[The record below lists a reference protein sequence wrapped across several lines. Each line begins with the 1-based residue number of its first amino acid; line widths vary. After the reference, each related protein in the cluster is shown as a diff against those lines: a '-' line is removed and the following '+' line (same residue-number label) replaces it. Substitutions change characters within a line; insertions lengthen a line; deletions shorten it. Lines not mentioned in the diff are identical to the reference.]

1 MTTKKGDFIQVNYT
15 AKIKESGKVFDTTD
29 NALAQK
35 ENLHQHNQG
44 PITICIGEHQVIEGF
59 EKALEGKEVKKEY
72 TVSIE
77 PGKAF
82 GRKSAKLVQLIPTS
96 KLREQKV
103 TPQRGMQIIVDDNIG
118 VIRVVSGGRV
128 MVDFNHPLAGKEI
141 TYTFTIERVLE
152 DNKEKLKSILKIA
165 LGKEPNIEL
174 EGQKATVKDEIPS
187 QHQKFLKKKIP
198 TLIPAINEL
207 EFKK

>member
-1 MTTKKGDFIQVNYT
+1 M
-15 AKIKESGKVFDTTD
+15 
-29 NALAQK
+29 
-35 ENLHQHNQG
+35 
-44 PITICIGEHQVIEGF
+44 
-59 EKALEGKEVKKEY
+59 
-72 TVSIE
+72 
-77 PGKAF
+77 
-82 GRKSAKLVQLIPTS
+82 QLIPTS

-165 LGKEPNIEL
+165 LGKEPDIEL

>member
-128 MVDFNHPLAGKEI
+128 MVDFNHPLAGKELKYWVKI
-141 TYTFTIERVLE
+141 TKQITDPLE
-152 DNKEKLKSILKIA
+152 KVN
-165 LGKEPNIEL
+165 
-174 EGQKATVKDEIPS
+174 
-187 QHQKFLKKKIP
+187 FLSLSP
-198 TLIPAINEL
+198 LL
-207 EFKK
+207 